1 MANEVKVKATLDER
15 GVTSGVR
22 RLKLSLDEV
31 KRADEGLGWKGV
43 KDGEGAARSLGSS
56 LGAAKGAALALAA
69 GGVAVLAGSLGSLAG
84 QVVEVGQGFEASMS
98 KVAALSG
105 ATGGELAQLE
115 AKARELGATTTFSA
129 SQAADALGYMA
140 LAGWDTQ
147 QMLEG
152 VGSVL
157 TLAQAGEMDLAAA
170 SDLVTDYLSAFNME
184 ASDTAR
190 MVDVL
195 AYAQANANTTV
206 EGLGQA
212 FKNCAAN
219 CNAAGM
225 DVETTSAAI
234 AMMANQGLKG
244 SEAGTALNAVMRD
257 MTARMQDGAIAVGE
271 ASVEVMDAQG
281 NYRDFADILAD
292 VEPATRGMGA
302 AEKAAPLQATFT
314 ADSIKGLNLLLN
326 AGAGELV
333 GFREELYACAGT
345 AEATA
350 KTMTDNLGGDM
361 AALASAA
368 EELALK
374 LYEGVQG
381 PLRSLAQM
389 ATNVAIPAVTALVEN
404 FGTVAP
410 ALAGAAAGIAL
421 VANRSRLLGVA
432 RDAHLA
438 LKGAVDAASASY
450 GRVTKHV
457 SLAGTQY
464 YRYNAAT
471 KQMTVL
477 TTASSAAM
485 RAQAAAAKGNAVAAR
500 AYATAANVQVAAVKA
515 QAVAMKAGA
524 VAARALGTALKSIA
538 PVAILSVAAT
548 AFSALADSISR
559 SREEARQHE
568 QATRGLE
575 AAATG
580 MAGAVGQE
588 ADAFAGLA
596 EAASAASLDELREAH
611 ASLADSIVAASSQA
625 NASASLLQQY
635 GDAIGELAGRADLS
649 EPEVAKLK
657 MAVQGLND
665 ATGGSYS
672 VSQDAA
678 GAYQVMADG
687 AVVAKDAINE
697 LVEAQ
702 RLQIQ
707 MEAKKAS
714 YAQAYAQLEQDSAA
728 YADSLANVASKQEAL
743 NARVAELKASGM
755 ERYWVDQAGN
765 VHDWAAAEQQAL
777 DQATGDMEGY
787 KGLVD
792 SAQSSVN
799 RLEEAQV
806 LLTMAQA
813 EGASELTRAIAS
825 NQQWQAAIQ
834 SCGVSLVDFTA
845 QLGEMGF
852 TASDLAAIMQEQGV
866 AGIQGMAMAYQGGT
880 EELAAWC
887 AENGVRIPEAMAAG
901 MAAGKPA
908 TDAASADAA
917 AGVQGNLDGIDGYGP
932 GSEAMGGVGA
942 GIADGAPGAAGQ
954 AQGAASQVAAPLE
967 ALPSQASTWGAH
979 LISNFTAGMTGM
991 RDSAARAA
999 AGIANRIAA
1008 SLRFSVPKAGPFSG
1022 AEKGGETSGRHL
1034 VENFARG
1041 MEGASPLLEQAS
1053 DRAASAVE
1061 GRFAG
1066 LGKAACSALDAAI
1079 APATAKGIA
1088 WRATGGVYNGM
1099 SALGLTGPGDVRLS
1113 VAMPAGASA
1122 AAAKG
1127 GSTVVDQ
1134 TINFN
1139 QPVRTP
1145 YDVER
1150 MMRRYATYGLAGAR
1164 R

>member
-43 KDGEGAARSLGSS
+43 KDGEGAARSLGAS
-56 LGAAKGAALALAA
+56 LGTAKGAAVALAA

-84 QVVEVGQGFEASMS
+84 QVVEIGQGFEASMS

-105 ATGGELAQLE
+105 ATGDELAQLE

-257 MTARMQDGAIAVGE
+257 MTARMQDGAIAIGE

-292 VEPATRGMGA
+292 VEAATSGMGE
-302 AEKAAPLQATFT
+302 AEKAAALQSTFT
-314 ADSIKGLNLLLN
+314 ADSIKGLNLMLN

-333 GFREELYACAGT
+333 GFRDELYSCAGT

-404 FGTVAP
+404 FGTVGP

-421 VANRSRLLGVA
+421 VANSQRILSTA
-432 RDAHLA
+432 SKASAAAQSA
-438 LKGAVDAASASY
+438 LKAALSTTGAQYSS
-450 GRVTKHV
+450 VTKLMTASGPAYV
-457 SLAGTQY
+457 
-464 YRYNAAT
+464 RYNAQTKAAT
-471 KQMTVL
+471 ML
-477 TTASSAAM
+477 TGQSTAAI
-485 RAQAAAAKGNAVAAR
+485 RAQQAAL
-500 AYATAANVQVAAVKA
+500 KA

-538 PVAILSVAAT
+538 PVAILSIAVSAL
-548 AFSALADSISR
+548 SALADSISR

-596 EAASAASLDELREAH
+596 QAASAASLDELREAH

-687 AVVAKDAINE
+687 AVVAKDAING

-834 SCGVSLVDFTA
+834 SCGASLVDFTA

-979 LISNFTAGMTGM
+979 LMENFASGIGSRMGAAIGKAA
-991 RDSAARAA
+991 SAAAA
-999 AGIANRIAA
+999 VAAN
-1008 SLRFSVPKAGPFSG
+1008 LKFSVPKKGPFSG
-1022 AEKGGETSGRHL
+1022 SERGGETSGRHL
-1034 VENFARG
+1034 MENFARG
-1041 MEGASPLLEQAS
+1041 MGGGIALLEREG

-1061 GRFAG
+1061 GRFAAM
-1066 LGKAACSALDAAI
+1066 GKAARSSLDAAI